1 MELFGHRY
9 GAFTFHNFLNYP
21 NVEPKQRP
29 FIHKK
34 KRLTFKSEDAQKF
47 IEIVNK
53 THDAQVVSTYIKIYS
68 AKFINP

>member
-1 MELFGHRY
+1 MELFRYRY
-9 GAFTFHNFLNYP
+9 GAFTSHNFSNYL

-53 THDAQVVSTYIKIYS
+53 THDAQVVSTYITIYS
-68 AKFINP
+68 VKLINP